1 MLGGAQAAPV
11 DRRYLERGR
20 FSSEPSGALPGVM
33 SFLEQIYGSVA
44 ENLPDVRDGTYD
56 DVLDPYAEA
65 AETSGLRPDESAK
78 GNPSRTKTKQ
88 HRRQVPICP
97 MRTVQAGCET
107 RWLPPGTIKDYW
119 IQYKQQVQGP
129 VASFPSFWRAL
140 PVEIQHIFSDL
151 L

>member
-1 MLGGAQAAPV
+1 MLGGARAPPV

-20 FSSEPSGALPGVM
+20 FSGKCSGALPGLI

-65 AETSGLRPDESAK
+65 AESSGLRPDEPAK
-78 GNPSRTKTKQ
+78 GKPCKTHTKK
-88 HRRQVPICP
+88 HRRQVPVCE

-107 RWLPPGTIKDYW
+107 RWLPPGTMKDYW
-119 IQYKQQVQGP
+119 VQYKQQVQGP
-129 VASFPSFWRAL
+129 VASFPSFWRVL
-140 PVEIQHIFSDL
+140 PVEIQHIFL
-151 L
+151 